1 MDDDA
6 QLERDLLL
14 AGRLKLIV
22 RLVFYPLLVGA
33 LFLALHLRHA
43 QAAGDD
49 GPTTFPVHSSAIAPA
64 TWTGRF
70 GSEDVAAWTVGA
82 TVTGVRATL
91 PLACRDGSSFRL
103 RVDALDLEHD
113 ASVSWYT
120 EVSERTRADG
130 GGAMT
135 VNEEVRAW
143 RSGGA
148 VTVGWTASV
157 LWTRHDTGVVVLC
170 EGGPAHTVLQLAE
183 AGGA

>member
-6 QLERDLLL
+6 RLARDLLL
-14 AGRLKLIV
+14 ARRLKLAV
-22 RLVFYPLLVGA
+22 RLVVFPVVLGA
-33 LFLALHLRHA
+33 LLLALHLRHDRT
-43 QAAGDD
+43 AGDD
-49 GPTTFPVHSSAIAPA
+49 DGTFPVRGGSVAPA